1 MDNEAKSLGG
11 LLDNRI
17 AELEEENA
25 MLRERCETAGYM
37 IEMARMALFGVSGDG
52 TNALAP
58 RVIMEWALGQIEA
71 TPGAENYYSIAFGHA
86 MAPDIGV
93 VVCIQR
99 RDKETPAGRAARLQA
114 ELEQARADAQVLL
127 GLAAAEY
134 TARKYFRD
142 VAGLNA
148 PEMDAM
154 YAAADRAD
162 AVPDTDVSAV
172 IRRVLATDVDRR
184 TADLKQ
190 LKEV

>member
-1 MDNEAKSLGG
+1 MDHEPHDDCQLADS
-11 LLDNRI
+11 RI

-37 IEMARMALFGVSGDG
+37 IEMARLAMFGVSGDG

-58 RVIMEWALGQIEA
+58 RVIMEWALGQIET
-71 TPGAENYYSIAFGHA
+71 TPGAENYYSVAFEHPL
-86 MAPDIGV
+86 APDISV

-114 ELEQARADAQVLL
+114 ELAQARADAQVLL

-142 VAGLNA
+142 ITGLDV

-154 YAAADRAD
+154 YAADRAD
-162 AVPDTDVSAV
+162 AMPGTDVSAV
-172 IRRVLATDVDRR
+172 IRRVLGGYPSSAGD
-184 TADLKQ
+184 
-190 LKEV
+190 

>member
-37 IEMARMALFGVSGDG
+37 IEMARLAMFGVSGDG

-71 TPGAENYYSIAFGHA
+71 TPGAENYYSVAFAHPL
-86 MAPDIGV
+86 APDIGV

-99 RDKETPAGRAARLQA
+99 RDKETPAGRAARLA
-114 ELEQARADAQVLL
+114 EEVERLT
-127 GLAAAEY
+127 AE
-134 TARKYFRD
+134 
-142 VAGLNA
+142 
-148 PEMDAM
+148 
-154 YAAADRAD
+154 
-162 AVPDTDVSAV
+162 
-172 IRRVLATDVDRR
+172 
-184 TADLKQ
+184 LKQ